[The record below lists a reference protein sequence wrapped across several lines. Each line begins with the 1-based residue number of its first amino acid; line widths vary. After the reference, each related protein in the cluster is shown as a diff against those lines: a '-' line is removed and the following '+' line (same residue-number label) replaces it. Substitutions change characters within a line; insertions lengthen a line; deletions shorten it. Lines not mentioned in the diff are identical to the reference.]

1 MGDNH
6 LHFRENSVGD
16 DRGAQR
22 GTRWTLTVNK
32 VCGAA
37 TQAGGLTKSKEGA
50 GSG

>member
-22 GTRWTLTVNK
+22 GKRWTVTVNE

-37 TQAGGLTKSKEGA
+37 TQAGGLRRTKEGA